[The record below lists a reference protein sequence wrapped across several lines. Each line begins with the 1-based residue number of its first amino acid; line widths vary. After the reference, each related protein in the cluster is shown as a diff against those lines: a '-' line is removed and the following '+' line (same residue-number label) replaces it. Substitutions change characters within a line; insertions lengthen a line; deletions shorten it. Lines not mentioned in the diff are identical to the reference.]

1 MCVCAYAAHSFRS
14 PGVGVFVLF
23 VSVVDFCCLFL
34 LFVSVVG
41 FCCLFLL
48 FVSVVDFCC
57 LFLLFVF
64 VVCFC
69 CLFLLFGV
77 LGFRVGGLGL
87 RWFL

>member
-34 LFVSVVG
+34 LFVSVV
-41 FCCLFLL
+41 
-48 FVSVVDFCC
+48 DFCC

-64 VVCFC
+64 VVW
-69 CLFLLFGV
+69 
-77 LGFRVGGLGL
+77 GFMVVGLGL
-87 RWFL
+87 RWIRV